1 MANEDPK
8 TRTLTDWL
16 PIAKLVLI
24 GTAVCIGVSAIFN
37 YLLLFGSFTSF
48 QRTVITTFA
57 VPIVIGAPV
66 FTLLSLKIEELRR
79 LKKDLTHSASH
90 DRTTNFYHAD
100 VFSSLVDRRVRAP
113 MGQTRPQG
121 ALLMVDAGQLRATA
135 EQYGFEWANEALRL
149 IATTIR
155 SSVRKEDFVG
165 RLGETEFGVFL
176 HHASEQDALE
186 VGQRIR
192 NEVAKVY
199 FAPQGNAIEL
209 AVQVGGIS
217 FENATTVTELLRV
230 ADKQLEAAKRQSG
243 GLEIKRLIADS

>member
-1 MANEDPK
+1 MANEDHKDRYP
-8 TRTLTDWL
+8 TDWL

-48 QRTVITTFA
+48 QRTVITALA
-57 VPIVIGAPV
+57 VPVVIGVPV
-66 FTLLSLKIEELRR
+66 FTLLSLKIEEIRR
-79 LKKDLTHSASH
+79 LRKELTHSASH
-90 DRTTNFYHAD
+90 DRATDFYHAD

-121 ALLMVDAGQLRATA
+121 ALLVVDAGQLRSTA
-135 EQYGFEWANEALRL
+135 ERYGFEWANEALRL

-165 RLGETEFGVFL
+165 RLGETEFGIFL
-176 HHASEQDALE
+176 HHASEKEALD

-192 NEVAKVY
+192 GEVAKVY
-199 FAPQGNAIEL
+199 FAPQGKEIEL

-217 FENATTVTELLRV
+217 FEDSTTVSELLRI
-230 ADKQLEAAKRQSG
+230 ADKQLDAARQQSS
-243 GLEIKRLIADS
+243 GLEIKRLIADR

>member
-1 MANEDPK
+1 MANEDHRDRYP
-8 TRTLTDWL
+8 TDWRS
-16 PIAKLVLI
+16 IAKLVLL
-24 GTAVCIGVSAIFN
+24 GTAACIGVSAIFN

-57 VPIVIGAPV
+57 VPIVIGVPV
-66 FTLLSLKIEELRR
+66 FALLSLKIEEIRR
-79 LKKDLTHSASH
+79 LKKELTHSASH
-90 DRTTNFYHAD
+90 DRTTDFYHAD

-113 MGQTRPQG
+113 MGRTRPQG
-121 ALLMVDAGQLRATA
+121 ALLMVDAGQLRSTA

-176 HHASEQDALE
+176 HHASEEDALE

-192 NEVAKVY
+192 GEVAKVY
-199 FAPQGNAIEL
+199 FAPQGKEIEL

-230 ADKQLEAAKRQSG
+230 ADKQLDAARRQSS
-243 GLEIKRLIADS
+243 GLEIKRLIVDS